1 MWETPISFTFLLHHP
16 LGPRCWSYPCDWS
29 CIMPMSILKPAWKEK
44 EQKWRASYFLLSKF
58 HLQSH
63 SIAEELVSWQHVL
76 QGSLGSLIST
86 WLAHT
91 LLKLHYQG
99 KWEKW
104 SWAQLATC
112 QRWKREFVGSCNQKN
127 SGLQVQFDPGFQT
140 VSPNLSLSLSLQF
153 SNLVPLYW
161 LSVQFNSVQSLSH
174 VQLFATP
181 WTAARQASMSTTNSQ
196 RLLKW
201 LTLCSN
207 ISGLGTAEVASSQA
221 RIQWEISFPLSS
233 NPQITRFL
241 PLGVAHLDSVIVVR
255 EPQQAACWGKWVRTL
270 KHCSNKK
277 CKKRKEKKS
286 SWLTAFLF
294 FFSGMWRKRGDVM
307 IF

>member
-1 MWETPISFTFLLHHP
+1 MVHPKKKKKINRCCIKETPEREQLKWMVLLICQTVQMWETPISFTFLLHHP

-196 RLLKW
+196 SLLKW

-221 RIQWEISFPLSS
+221 HIQWEISFPLSS

-241 PLGVAHLDSVIVVR
+241 PLGVAHHSPTLTQSLWSENPNRFKIVC
-255 EPQQAACWGKWVRTL
+255 PG
-270 KHCSNKK
+270 
-277 CKKRKEKKS
+277 
-286 SWLTAFLF
+286 
-294 FFSGMWRKRGDVM
+294 
-307 IF
+307 

>member
-1 MWETPISFTFLLHHP
+1 MWETPISFTFLLHHL

-63 SIAEELVSWQHVL
+63 SITEELVSWQHAL
-76 QGSLGSLIST
+76 QGRLGSLIST

-140 VSPNLSLSLSLQF
+140 VSPNLSLSLSLSPFLRPGSSVLTF
-153 SNLVPLYW
+153 S
-161 LSVQFNSVQSLSH
+161 SVQFSSVTQSC
-174 VQLFATP
+174 P
-181 WTAARQASMSTTNSQ
+181 
-196 RLLKW
+196 
-201 LTLCSN
+201 TLC
-207 ISGLGTAEVASSQA
+207 
-221 RIQWEISFPLSS
+221 
-233 NPQITRFL
+233 NPMDCSMPGFHVHHQL
-241 PLGVAHLDSVIVVR
+241 PELAQMIDFM
-255 EPQQAACWGKWVRTL
+255 L
-270 KHCSNKK
+270 KHLWAWN
-277 CKKRKEKKS
+277 CKGCI
-286 SWLTAFLF
+286 
-294 FFSGMWRKRGDVM
+294 FSGPHPVGN
-307 IF
+307 IFPIIF

>member
-1 MWETPISFTFLLHHP
+1 MWETPISFTFLLHH
-16 LGPRCWSYPCDWS
+16 LLDPRCWSYPCDWS

-63 SIAEELVSWQHVL
+63 SITEELVSWQHAL
-76 QGSLGSLIST
+76 QGRLGSLIST

-140 VSPNLSLSLSLQF
+140 VSPNLSLSLSLSISQTWFLCIDFQF
-153 SNLVPLYW
+153 SSIQFSHSVMSNSLQPHGLQHARLPCPSPTPRACSNDWLYAQTSLDLELQRLHLPRPTSSGKYLSHYLLTLKSQDSFHLVWLTIRPPW
-161 LSVQFNSVQSLSH
+161 LSHCGQRTPTGCLLGEMSQNSQSL
-174 VQLFATP
+174 
-181 WTAARQASMSTTNSQ
+181 
-196 RLLKW
+196 LK
-201 LTLCSN
+201 
-207 ISGLGTAEVASSQA
+207 
-221 RIQWEISFPLSS
+221 
-233 NPQITRFL
+233 
-241 PLGVAHLDSVIVVR
+241 
-255 EPQQAACWGKWVRTL
+255 
-270 KHCSNKK
+270 
-277 CKKRKEKKS
+277 
-286 SWLTAFLF
+286 
-294 FFSGMWRKRGDVM
+294 
-307 IF
+307 